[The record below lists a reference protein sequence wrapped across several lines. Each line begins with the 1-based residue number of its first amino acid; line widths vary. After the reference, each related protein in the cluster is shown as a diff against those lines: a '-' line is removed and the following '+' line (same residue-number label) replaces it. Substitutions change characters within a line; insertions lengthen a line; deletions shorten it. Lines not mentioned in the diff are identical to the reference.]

1 MIRRAANRKWNK
13 KIRIADPLWS
23 SGPLGLAKDKTR
35 IYFNIES
42 AGKSK
47 QSTLLINISFRRPP
61 TKHEHPAFRPTHLQ
75 TAFGVA
81 LVLQKSRREE
91 AVASRRTPRL
101 SESLCQK
108 LFSSVTQAGKRM
120 DRNHLRA
127 IHSQAFCVVMFVQL
141 STPGNA
147 LGYKAPGSSRKKT
160 HPAGRRYGST
170 KFRICQEH
178 CWFIATRC
186 YKYIIAHSRDYRM
199 IYIYI
204 SQSQGANPSPKLPA
218 VKLSAGLSAGARCTL
233 FGWHH
238 LCLPRI
244 DYFFRLSWRNASW
257 VTISNQER
265 RLYEGLLITASI
277 IKLNLYILEQRNYS
291 ILSTQLHV
299 SKERN
304 MTLSRRKAICSVLYP
319 AWIVGAHLRDTS
331 FQLEGRVAAQ
341 LLSHGFVGKNL
352 RNFSIDL
359 W

>member
-1 MIRRAANRKWNK
+1 M
-13 KIRIADPLWS
+13 
-23 SGPLGLAKDKTR
+23 
-35 IYFNIES
+35 
-42 AGKSK
+42 
-47 QSTLLINISFRRPP
+47 
-61 TKHEHPAFRPTHLQ
+61 
-75 TAFGVA
+75 A

-147 LGYKAPGSSRKKT
+147 LGYKARGSSRKKT

-199 IYIYI
+199 IYIYSI

-218 VKLSAGLSAGARCTL
+218 MSSVLASRREPGALFLAGTI
-233 FGWHH
+233 FV
-238 LCLPRI
+238 
-244 DYFFRLSWRNASW
+244 FR
-257 VTISNQER
+257 
-265 RLYEGLLITASI
+265 ASI
-277 IKLNLYILEQRNYS
+277 TSSDSPGGMHHGLPSATKKGDCTKGYS
-291 ILSTQLHV
+291 LLQV
-299 SKERN
+299 SSN
-304 MTLSRRKAICSVLYP
+304 
-319 AWIVGAHLRDTS
+319 
-331 FQLEGRVAAQ
+331 
-341 LLSHGFVGKNL
+341 
-352 RNFSIDL
+352 
-359 W
+359 

>member
-1 MIRRAANRKWNK
+1 
-13 KIRIADPLWS
+13 
-23 SGPLGLAKDKTR
+23 LAKDKTR

-91 AVASRRTPRL
+91 AVASSRTPRL
-101 SESLCQK
+101 SESHCQK

-199 IYIYI
+199 IYIYSI

-218 VKLSAGLSAGARCTL
+218 MSSVLASRREPGALFLAGTI
-233 FGWHH
+233 FV
-238 LCLPRI
+238 
-244 DYFFRLSWRNASW
+244 FR
-257 VTISNQER
+257 
-265 RLYEGLLITASI
+265 ASI
-277 IKLNLYILEQRNYS
+277 TSSDSPGGMHHGLPSATKKGDCTKGYS
-291 ILSTQLHV
+291 LLQV
-299 SKERN
+299 SSN
-304 MTLSRRKAICSVLYP
+304 
-319 AWIVGAHLRDTS
+319 
-331 FQLEGRVAAQ
+331 
-341 LLSHGFVGKNL
+341 
-352 RNFSIDL
+352 
-359 W
+359 

>member
-1 MIRRAANRKWNK
+1 MFSNCHRFEWARCGQEKVKYPRIMIRRAANRKWNK
-13 KIRIADPLWS
+13 KSRIADPLWS
-23 SGPLGLAKDKTR
+23 SGPLGLAKEKTR

-47 QSTLLINISFRRPP
+47 RSTLLINIGFRRPP

-91 AVASRRTPRL
+91 AVASSRTPRL
-101 SESLCQK
+101 SESHCQK

-178 CWFIATRC
+178 CWFIAT
-186 YKYIIAHSRDYRM
+186 
-199 IYIYI
+199 
-204 SQSQGANPSPKLPA
+204 N
-218 VKLSAGLSAGARCTL
+218 TL
-233 FGWHH
+233 
-238 LCLPRI
+238 
-244 DYFFRLSWRNASW
+244 
-257 VTISNQER
+257 
-265 RLYEGLLITASI
+265 
-277 IKLNLYILEQRNYS
+277 
-291 ILSTQLHV
+291 
-299 SKERN
+299 
-304 MTLSRRKAICSVLYP
+304 
-319 AWIVGAHLRDTS
+319 
-331 FQLEGRVAAQ
+331 
-341 LLSHGFVGKNL
+341 
-352 RNFSIDL
+352 
-359 W
+359 

>member
-1 MIRRAANRKWNK
+1 MSWMRSRKNNYPRIMIRRAANRKWNK

-47 QSTLLINISFRRPP
+47 QSTLLINISFQRPP

-91 AVASRRTPRL
+91 AVASSRTPRL
-101 SESLCQK
+101 SESHCQK
-108 LFSSVTQAGKRM
+108 LFSSLTQAGKRM

-127 IHSQAFCVVMFVQL
+127 IHSQAICVVMFVQL
-141 STPGNA
+141 STPGTPWVIRHA
-147 LGYKAPGSSRKKT
+147 DRLEKKT

-199 IYIYI
+199 IYIYPSHKAQI
-204 SQSQGANPSPKLPA
+204 HPLNFLPWAQCWPLGGSPVHSFWLAPSLSSAHRLLLPTLLAECIMGYHQQPRKEIVRRVTHYCKYHQIKSLYSWTKKLLNSIHTTACVQGKKYDFIQAESY
-218 VKLSAGLSAGARCTL
+218 L
-233 FGWHH
+233 FGS
-238 LCLPRI
+238 LP
-244 DYFFRLSWRNASW
+244 
-257 VTISNQER
+257 
-265 RLYEGLLITASI
+265 GLD
-277 IKLNLYILEQRNYS
+277 
-291 ILSTQLHV
+291 
-299 SKERN
+299 
-304 MTLSRRKAICSVLYP
+304 SRRSP
-319 AWIVGAHLRDTS
+319 
-331 FQLEGRVAAQ
+331 
-341 LLSHGFVGKNL
+341 
-352 RNFSIDL
+352 
-359 W
+359 